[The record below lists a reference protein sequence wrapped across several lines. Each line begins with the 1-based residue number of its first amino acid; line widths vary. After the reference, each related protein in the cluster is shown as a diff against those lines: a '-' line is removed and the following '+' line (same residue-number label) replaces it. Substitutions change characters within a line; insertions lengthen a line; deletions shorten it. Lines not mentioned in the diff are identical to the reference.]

1 MNNIIDI
8 YNNILKYDNKII
20 NFVIDKNNI
29 IWFKFLTICRLLN
42 YKSSKDTLKAHVF
55 KENKVRFKELNLYF
69 YPKDQLDTI
78 YINERGLYTFNYKN
92 K

>member
-29 IWFKFLTICRLLN
+29 IWFKFLSISNLLN
-42 YKSSKDTLKAHVF
+42 YKRS
-55 KENKVRFKELNLYF
+55 KENKIRFKEY
-69 YPKDQLDTI
+69 
-78 YINERGLYTFNYKN
+78 YIGKTTKSKFQNRVTF
-92 K
+92 